1 MGQGH
6 GEEDRTMKLGPV
18 FREGIEIQIV
28 EGHGFAAY
36 FYLMILLAP
45 VVFLALFLPS
55 LDAEVWIGPAQ
66 LFKVSAVAALLLIVY
81 FGLRVANQEF
91 APWRFAPL
99 KRRLRDEKVSPTEI
113 ARDQL
118 SILSLQILIFVLL
131 ASPFLVWAAAI
142 ARVPIAS
149 MLSVLLLIFL
159 YALAYGV
166 WGLAA
171 LALWERKIETRQ
183 VFVRGFFL
191 GAMVLSAAFYL
202 PLNPVAF
209 LLSFLEEKEMAAL
222 VLWGRTWPAGAV
234 HLTFHMLLLGSGL
247 AIYRRALG
255 RETYP

>member
-1 MGQGH
+1 
-6 GEEDRTMKLGPV
+6 MKLGPV

-55 LDAEVWIGPAQ
+55 LDADVWIGPAQ
-66 LFKVSAVAALLLIVY
+66 LFKVSSSAALLLIVY

-91 APWRFAPL
+91 APWRFLPL
-99 KRRLRDEKVSPTEI
+99 KRWLRDEKQTAAEI
-113 ARDQL
+113 ARAQWATL
-118 SILSLQILIFVLL
+118 ALQILILVLL

-142 ARVPIAS
+142 ARVPIGA
-149 MLSVLLLIFL
+149 LLAVLLLIYF
-159 YALAYGV
+159 YALVYGV

-171 LALWERKIETRQ
+171 LALWERKFETRQ
-183 VFVRGFFL
+183 VFVRGFFI
-191 GAMVLSAAFYL
+191 GAMVLSAALYL

-209 LLSFLEEKEMAAL
+209 LLAYLEEKEMAAL
-222 VLWGRTWPAGAV
+222 MLWGRRWPAGAV
-234 HLTFHMLLLGSGL
+234 HFEFHILLLGLGL
-247 AIYRRALG
+247 WIHRRALG

>member
-1 MGQGH
+1 
-6 GEEDRTMKLGPV
+6 MKLGPV

-55 LDAEVWIGPAQ
+55 LDADVWIGPAQ
-66 LFKVSAVAALLLIVY
+66 LFKVSSSAALLLIVY

-91 APWRFAPL
+91 APWRFLPL
-99 KRRLRDEKVSPTEI
+99 KRWLRDEKQTAAEI
-113 ARDQL
+113 ARAQW
-118 SILSLQILIFVLL
+118 SILALQILILVLL

-142 ARVPIAS
+142 ARVRIGS
-149 MLSVLLLIFL
+149 MLAVLLLIYF
-159 YALAYGV
+159 YALVYGV

-171 LALWERKIETRQ
+171 LALWERKFETRQ
-183 VFVRGFFL
+183 VFVRGFVI
-191 GAMVLSAAFYL
+191 GAMILSAAFYL

-209 LLSFLEEKEMAAL
+209 LLAYLEEKEMAAL
-222 VLWGRTWPAGAV
+222 MLWGRRWPAGAV
-234 HLTFHMLLLGSGL
+234 HFEFHILLLGLGL
-247 AIYRRALG
+247 WIHRRALG